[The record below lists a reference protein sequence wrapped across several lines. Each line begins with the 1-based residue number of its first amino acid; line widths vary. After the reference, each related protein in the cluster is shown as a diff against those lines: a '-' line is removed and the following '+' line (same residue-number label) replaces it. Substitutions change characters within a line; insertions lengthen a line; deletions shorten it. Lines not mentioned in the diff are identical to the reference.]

1 MPGLKDIQR
10 RIKSVKNTEQITKA
24 MKMVSA
30 AKLRRAQENIEAARP
45 YAEKMQELVTSLA
58 SMSSPESHPLL
69 AGKGGPKAGLVLI
82 TSDRGL
88 CGGFNTY
95 LIRKAEEF
103 IANRT
108 AGEVQLSI
116 TGKRAIDFF
125 KRRDVPMLDSKPA
138 TSGTPSYESA
148 RETALKLIGLFLS
161 GELDEVHIIY
171 SQFVS
176 ALTQTP
182 VVQRLLPLAPPS
194 EEGAQ
199 GEEGAVAE
207 GAGAVEVLYE
217 PSVDKVLENLLPK
230 YIEVQIYRAL
240 LESAAS
246 EHGAR
251 MTAMDSASRNAAE
264 MIGSL
269 TLRFNR
275 LRQAAITSELMEIIS
290 GSEALKS

>member
-10 RIKSVKNTEQITKA
+10 RIKSVKNTQQITKA
-24 MKMVSA
+24 MKMVAA

-45 YAEKMQELVTSLA
+45 YAEKMAELVSSLA

-69 AGKGGPKAGLVLI
+69 ASTGGPRTGLLVV

-95 LIRKAEEF
+95 LIRKAENFMSEKGSD
-103 IANRT
+103 N
-108 AGEVQLSI
+108 VSLSL
-116 TGKRAIDFF
+116 TGKRGLDYF
-125 KRRDVPMLDSKPA
+125 KRRNVQIIDSKPA
-138 TSGTPSYESA
+138 TSVTPSYESA
-148 RETALKLIGLFLS
+148 RETALKLIGLFL
-161 GELDEVHIIY
+161 GEELDEVHIIY
-171 SQFVS
+171 SRFES

-182 VVQRLLPLAPPS
+182 VVQRLLPLAPEAGEREES
-194 EEGAQ
+194 GAEEG
-199 GEEGAVAE
+199 EST
-207 GAGAVEVLYE
+207 EVLYE
-217 PSVDKVLENLLPK
+217 PSVDQVLQNLLPK

-251 MTAMDSASRNAAE
+251 MTAMDSASRNASD

-269 TLRFNR
+269 TLRYNR

-290 GSEALKS
+290 GSEALKD

>member
-10 RIKSVKNTEQITKA
+10 RIKSVKNTQQITKA
-24 MKMVSA
+24 MKMVAA

-58 SMSSPESHPLL
+58 SMSSPDSHPLL
-69 AGKGGPKAGLVLI
+69 ASSGGPKAAVLLV

-95 LIRKAEEF
+95 LIRKAENFVAKRE
-103 IANRT
+103 
-108 AGEVQLSI
+108 AGDVSLSL
-116 TGKRAIDFF
+116 TGKRGLDYF
-125 KRRDVPMLDSKPA
+125 KRRDINIIDSKPA
-138 TSGTPSYESA
+138 TSVTPSYESA
-148 RETALKLIGLFLS
+148 RETALKLIGLFLAE
-161 GELDEVHIIY
+161 ELDEVHIIY
-171 SQFVS
+171 SQFES

-182 VVQRLLPLAPPS
+182 VVQRLLPLAPQD
-194 EEGAQ
+194 EGAEQ
-199 GEEGAVAE
+199 GGGDEGE
-207 GAGAVEVLYE
+207 TVEVLYE

-240 LESAAS
+240 LESSAS

-251 MTAMDSASRNAAE
+251 MTAMDSASRNASD

>member
-10 RIKSVKNTEQITKA
+10 RIKSVKNTQQITKA

-45 YAEKMQELVTSLA
+45 YAEKMAELVTSLA

-69 AGKGGPKAGLVLI
+69 AGSGGPRAGLVLV

-95 LIRKAEEF
+95 LIRKAEDFMAER
-103 IANRT
+103 NKD
-108 AGEVQLSI
+108 EVSLSI
-116 TGKRAIDFF
+116 TGKRASDYF
-125 KRRDVPMLDSKPA
+125 KRRDVNILESKLA
-138 TSGTPSYESA
+138 TSGAPSYESA
-148 RETALKLIGLFLS
+148 RETALRLIGLFLAD
-161 GELDEVHIIY
+161 ELDEVHIIY
-171 SQFVS
+171 SQFES

-182 VVQRLLPLAPPS
+182 VIQRLLPLAPQ
-194 EEGAQ
+194 EEEEAKE
-199 GEEGAVAE
+199 GEAE
-207 GAGAVEVLYE
+207 SGAVEVLYE
-217 PSVDKVLENLLPK
+217 PSVDKVLATLLPK
-230 YIEVQIYRAL
+230 YIEIQIYRAL

-251 MTAMDSASRNAAE
+251 MTAMDSASRNASD

-269 TLRFNR
+269 TLRYNR

-290 GSEALKS
+290 GSEALKE

>member
-10 RIKSVKNTEQITKA
+10 RIKSVKNTQQITKA
-24 MKMVSA
+24 MKMVAA

-45 YAEKMQELVTSLA
+45 YAEKMAELVTSLA

-69 AGKGGPKAGLVLI
+69 AGKGGPKAGLVLV

-95 LIRKAEEF
+95 LIRKAQDF
-103 IANRT
+103 ISARD
-108 AGEVQLSI
+108 AGDVSLSI
-116 TGKRAIDFF
+116 TGKRAMDYF
-125 KRRDVPMLDSKPA
+125 KRRDVTTIDARPA

-148 RETALKLIGLFLS
+148 RETALKLIGLFLT

-171 SQFVS
+171 SQFES

-182 VVQRLLPLAPPS
+182 VVQRLLPLAPQTGEQS
-194 EEGAQ
+194 EK
-199 GEEGAVAE
+199 GEEDGSS
-207 GAGAVEVLYE
+207 VEVIYE

-230 YIEVQIYRAL
+230 YIEIQIYKAL
-240 LESAAS
+240 LESSAS

-251 MTAMDSASRNAAE
+251 MTAMDSASRNASD

-269 TLRFNR
+269 TLRYNR